1 MTSSDDT
8 ALPSAAISDVAQIVG
23 HSYEGVARGPARVAL
38 VCAKFNGAIT
48 ARLVDGALAGL
59 REHDVALAT
68 VDVTWVPGAVELPLA
83 ASRLLW
89 TGDYDAVIALGAVI
103 RGDTAHFDYVAGE
116 CAAGLQRV
124 ALDTG
129 VPVVFGV
136 LTTDT
141 VAQAQERAGPGQ
153 TNKGYEAAVT
163 ALEMVRLLELLPQ
176 IPDDQIPDDQLP
188 DEDTAFEETVL
199 DATVGDV

>member
-1 MTSSDDT
+1 MTSSDAT
-8 ALPSAAISDVAQIVG
+8 ALRPGIVAEVAATVG
-23 HSYEGVARGPARVAL
+23 ASYEGEARGPARVAL

-48 ARLVDGALAGL
+48 ERLLNGTLEGLKDHGVDSDAV
-59 REHDVALAT
+59 HVA
-68 VDVTWVPGAVELPLA
+68 WVPGAVELPLA

-89 TGDYDAVIALGAVI
+89 SGGYEAVIALGAVI
-103 RGDTAHFDYVAGE
+103 RGDTAHFDFVAGE

-129 VPVVFGV
+129 VPVIFGV

-141 VAQAQERAGPGQ
+141 VAQAEERAGPGE

-163 ALEMVRLLELLPQ
+163 ALEMVRLLELLP
-176 IPDDQIPDDQLP
+176 PVPTDDDLYE
-188 DEDTAFEETVL
+188 DEVVDRGE
-199 DATVGDV
+199 GDGV

>member
-8 ALPSAAISDVAQIVG
+8 ALPAGAIADVAGTVG
-23 HSYEGVARGPARVAL
+23 ASYEGEARGPARVAL

-48 ARLVDGALAGL
+48 VRLLDGALSGL
-59 REHDVALAT
+59 KDSGVSLDT
-68 VDVTWVPGAVELPLA
+68 VDVAWVPGAVELPLA

-89 TGDYDAVIALGAVI
+89 SGGYDAVIALGAVI
-103 RGDTAHFDYVAGE
+103 RGDTAHFDFVAGE

-129 VPVVFGV
+129 VPVIFGV

-141 VAQAQERAGPGQ
+141 VAQAQDRAGPGP

-163 ALEMVRLLELLPQ
+163 ALEMVGLLELLPQ
-176 IPDDQIPDDQLP
+176 APDDQGADEPVTDD
-188 DEDTAFEETVL
+188 TVAD
-199 DATVGDV
+199 DAVTEVG

>member
-1 MTSSDDT
+1 MTSSEQT
-8 ALPSAAISDVAQIVG
+8 ALRPGAIAEVAATVG
-23 HSYEGVARGPARVAL
+23 ASYEGEARGPARIAL
-38 VCAKFNGAIT
+38 VCAKFNGAVT
-48 ARLVDGALAGL
+48 ERLLDGALSGL
-59 REHDVALAT
+59 KDHGVSLET
-68 VDVTWVPGAVELPLA
+68 VDVAWVPGAVELPLA

-89 TGDYDAVIALGAVI
+89 SGGYDAVIALGAVI
-103 RGDTAHFDYVAGE
+103 RGDTAHFDFVAGE

-141 VAQAQERAGPGQ
+141 VAQAQDRAGPGE

-163 ALEMVRLLELLPQ
+163 ALEMVGLLELLP
-176 IPDDQIPDDQLP
+176 PGL
-188 DEDTAFEETVL
+188 DEGADGPGASETE
-199 DATVGDV
+199 TGEG

>member
-1 MTSSDDT
+1 MTSSEDT
-8 ALPSAAISDVAQIVG
+8 ALRPGAIAEVAQTVRV
-23 HSYEGVARGPARVAL
+23 SYEGVPEGPARVAV

-48 ARLVDGALAGL
+48 ERLLDGTLGGL
-59 REHDVALAT
+59 KDHGVTLDT
-68 VDVTWVPGAVELPLA
+68 VDVAWVPGAVELPLA
-83 ASRLLW
+83 ASCLLW
-89 TGDYDAVIALGAVI
+89 SGGYDAVIALGAVI
-103 RGDTAHFDYVAGE
+103 RGDTAHFDFVAGE

-141 VAQAQERAGPGQ
+141 VAQAQERAGPGR

-163 ALEMVRLLELLPQ
+163 ALEMVGLLELLPQ
-176 IPDDQIPDDQLP
+176 LPDDQGPDDQSAV
-188 DEDTAFEETVL
+188 DT
-199 DATVGDV
+199 

>member
-8 ALPSAAISDVAQIVG
+8 ILPAGAIATVAQTVG
-23 HSYEGVARGPARVAL
+23 QSYEGEPQGPARVA
-38 VCAKFNGAIT
+38 VACAKFNGAIT
-48 ARLVDGALAGL
+48 IALVDGVLAGL
-59 REHDVALAT
+59 KDHGVPLETVTVA
-68 VDVTWVPGAVELPLA
+68 WVPGAVELPLA

-89 TGDYDAVIALGAVI
+89 SGDFDAVIALGAVI
-103 RGDTAHFDYVAGE
+103 RGDTAHFDFVAGE
-116 CAAGLQRV
+116 CASGLQRV

-141 VAQAQERAGPGQ
+141 VAQARERAGPDQ

-163 ALEMVRLLELLPQ
+163 ALEMVNLLELLP
-176 IPDDQIPDDQLP
+176 PSP
-188 DEDTAFEETVL
+188 EEI
-199 DATVGDV
+199 